1 MDGER
6 PSGDHGGGIS
16 GRLRGAQRPDTDH
29 GEVALRRSGGV
40 ELNAEASVKRATGL
54 PATSHL
60 KETTMANTNPPAN
73 DMERNVRSVTG
84 SAAEKVADKAANL
97 AEKASQQFDS
107 VLTTAEGAARSVA
120 EQGRE
125 ASERVGA
132 VAGNLKTA
140 VNKSVKEQPMATLA
154 VAAAMGFVVGAL
166 WKS

>member
-1 MDGER
+1 
-6 PSGDHGGGIS
+6 
-16 GRLRGAQRPDTDH
+16 
-29 GEVALRRSGGV
+29 
-40 ELNAEASVKRATGL
+40 
-54 PATSHL
+54 
-60 KETTMANTNPPAN
+60 MANTNPPAN